1 MSSKNVIEIVKNL
14 HNRIEDSMRKEERA
28 EVKNALDE
36 LSKIAKTE
44 TYYIVSTTLFFESG
58 DIEEAALKVKEGLQ
72 QFSYSY
78 SLHFNAALI
87 HFTLQKFDNSFY
99 HFGRCLRLSENKEE
113 IEAVRNN
120 LNEMVY
126 TLKKQQIYSSEQ
138 LQKCLNKVDQLSK
151 EIDERVYPLNKF
163 GESII
168 RTVQNRGTENE
179 NMTNLY
185 KSIFIENIDDL
196 HRFFTKT
203 EYFQGHEAKR
213 YQFAFIKKTTLPF
226 SFLEKDTE
234 LTIKINNTTYDFT
247 NSLLKFNQYNYL
259 TFDPGE
265 IEITANKPIFIG
277 NPIALNDEPKKYRLV
292 AHVFIDGLSGK
303 YLEENDRELLIP
315 NISNTFNSKY
325 ENTNCYASADWTFP
339 SNAGLVTA
347 MDTIAHG
354 QYHSTF
360 GHDFSEKQESL
371 IEKIRKSGYFT
382 ASFTGDWRGTPPHG
396 YGKSFDRIVFKNSMG
411 GFGAGEIME
420 EVIDHLETFKEKN
433 NYIWLVLPDLHDVA
447 DEIFPS
453 INSQV
458 NTNVL
463 NRLFSKKGDTSVLT
477 DYDKNKIIRYGE
489 ELKRIDLHLSVLFNY
504 IKHNYDEDDV
514 LVIIHSD
521 HGQGYFEKEPNHFL
535 NYGRTKVPF
544 MLLGG
549 GMQGTSDKL
558 MSNLDIYPTILDL
571 LNIEY
576 DKEKLHGKTLED
588 FGGTQRKEV
597 MTESYHPN
605 QTYKAVIYTRD
616 FQFYFETEDSVDNY
630 GRVDLEHFKTD
641 LIKLNDNLNDTN
653 VEEIIDYYTN
663 WILEKRVI
671 LQK

>member
-1 MSSKNVIEIVKNL
+1 MSNKNIIRIIKDL
-14 HNRIEDSMRKEERA
+14 HNRIADGMNTKGREEA
-28 EVKNALDE
+28 KKALNE
-36 LSKIAKTE
+36 LSAIAKTE
-44 TYYIVSTTLFFESG
+44 TYYVVNTTLLFESG
-58 DIEEAALKVKEGLQ
+58 DIEEANSEAIKGLQ

-87 HFTLQKFDNSFY
+87 YYTLQKFDKCFY
-99 HFGRCLRLSENKEE
+99 HFGRCLRLAENKEE
-113 IEAVRNN
+113 IEAIKGN

-126 TLKKQQIYSSEQ
+126 TLKKQHFYSSKKI
-138 LQKCLNKVDQLSK
+138 QKYLNEINQLSK
-151 EIDERVYPLNKF
+151 EVDERIYPLNKF
-163 GESII
+163 EESLV
-168 RTVQNRGTENE
+168 RKVQDRGTEYE
-179 NMTNLY
+179 SMTNLY
-185 KSIFIENIDDL
+185 KSLFLENIDDT
-196 HRFFTKT
+196 HRYFTKT
-203 EYFQGHEAKR
+203 EYFQGHEAR
-213 YQFAFIKKTTLPF
+213 HYQFIFDKKTTLPI
-226 SFLEKDTE
+226 SFIEKNTE
-234 LTIKINNTTYDFT
+234 LTIKVDNTTYDFT
-247 NSLLKFNQYNYL
+247 NSLLKYNQFNYL

-265 IEITANKPIFIG
+265 IEVTANLPIFIG
-277 NPIALNDEPKKYRLV
+277 NPISLKDDPNKYRLV
-292 AHVFIDGLSGK
+292 AHIFIDGLSGK
-303 YLEENDRELLIP
+303 YLEENNKELLIP
-315 NISNTFNSKY
+315 NILNTFENKH
-325 ENTNCYASADWTFP
+325 ENTNCFASADWTFP

-360 GHDFSEKQESL
+360 GHDFSKKQESL
-371 IEKIRKSGYFT
+371 IERIRKSGYFT

-447 DEIFPS
+447 DEIFLS

-458 NTNVL
+458 NTNAL
-463 NRLFSKKGDTSVLT
+463 NRLVSKKGETSVLT

-504 IKHNYDEDDV
+504 IKNNYDENDV
-514 LVIIHSD
+514 LLIIHSD
-521 HGQGYFEKEPNHFL
+521 HGQGYFEKEPRHFL
-535 NYGRTKVPF
+535 NEGRTKVPF

-558 MSNLDIYPTILDL
+558 MSNLDIYPTILDI

-576 DKEKLHGKTLED
+576 DKDKLHGKTLED
-588 FGGTQRKEV
+588 FGGERRKEV

-605 QTYKAVIYTRD
+605 QTYKAVIYTED
-616 FQFYFETEDSVDNY
+616 FQFYFETEESVDNY
-630 GRVDLEHFKTD
+630 GRIDLEHFKTD
-641 LIKLNDNLNDTN
+641 LIKLNDNLIDTDL
-653 VEEIIDYYTN
+653 EEIEDYYTN
-663 WILEKRVI
+663 WILRKRAI